1 VTYVDA
7 MGWTLTHFLW
17 EGAAIALAY
26 ALADALLRRASSHVR
41 YGLAASAMGA
51 MAAAVAGT
59 FVWLMAGDETGSGG
73 TVMVATILATGV
85 HAARSH
91 APAAS
96 ADYMPYVVMAWMA
109 GVALLTVRLGLQWRM
124 VERCRRYGVQAVE
137 GEWEERVRRVAMRL
151 GVGRI
156 VPLCESAIADVPAV
170 VGWLR
175 PVILVPA
182 GVLMNLTPEQVE
194 AIVAHELAHV
204 RRNDYLMNLLQ
215 TAVETVLFY
224 HPAVWWVSR
233 RVRQERENCCD
244 DLAVEVCGNATAYAR
259 ALAELEHLR
268 GVLPGLAMAANRGSL
283 LERIERLVAPR
294 QDGRAKPAAGV
305 GALCL
310 MAAAIAL
317 MAAPRL
323 LPSGGSGLASVGF
336 GLDSAAASDGGVQ
349 AEKAPLAPTAAGTT
363 ANKESYLDS
372 LERAGYH
379 NLSVDE
385 MIAMKIHGVSA
396 EQVKEMAALGF
407 TLSPDDA
414 VAARIH
420 DVTPAFVKACKAQ
433 GLGDLSFDQLVA
445 MKIHGVD
452 GVYIS
457 QFKALG
463 LSLNADDAVSFRIHN
478 VTPASL
484 KEAQAMGF
492 KVSADDAVSMAIHH
506 VDAAFVKAWKD
517 TGLSGLDVDE
527 LVSLS
532 IHGAEPSD
540 VKELTALGFKDLSAD
555 DIVGM
560 RIHGVTAAFIK
571 DLQKRGFQNL
581 TLDQAMEIKR
591 SGVLDP
597 VKP

>member
-1 VTYVDA
+1 VTYVNA

-17 EGAAIALAY
+17 EGAAITLAY
-26 ALADALLRRASSHVR
+26 ALADAVLRRASSHAR
-41 YGLAASAMGA
+41 YGLAVGAMGA
-51 MAAAVAGT
+51 MAASVAGT
-59 FVWLMAGDETGSGG
+59 FAWLIAGEDTGSAGA
-73 TVMVATILATGV
+73 TMAATILTTGV
-85 HAARSH
+85 RAARSH
-91 APAAS
+91 VAATS
-96 ADYMPYVVMAWMA
+96 ADFMPYVVMVWVA
-109 GVALLTVRLGLQWRM
+109 GVALLSVRLALQWRV
-124 VERCRRYGVQAVE
+124 VERCRRAGVRAV
-137 GEWEERVRRVAMRL
+137 GAEWEERVRRVATRL
-151 GVGRI
+151 GVGRV

-194 AIVAHELAHV
+194 AVLAHELAHV

-259 ALAELEHLR
+259 TLAELEQLR

-310 MAAAIAL
+310 VAAAIVL
-317 MAAPRL
+317 VAAPRL
-323 LPSGGSGLASVGF
+323 LPSGAPGFTTVRF
-336 GLDSAAASDGGVQ
+336 GLDSVAASSEAVQ
-349 AEKAPLAPTAAGTT
+349 VVKAAPAPVAAENKA

-445 MKIHGVD
+445 
-452 GVYIS
+452 
-457 QFKALG
+457 
-463 LSLNADDAVSFRIHN
+463 
-478 VTPASL
+478 
-484 KEAQAMGF
+484 
-492 KVSADDAVSMAIHH
+492 
-506 VDAAFVKAWKD
+506 
-517 TGLSGLDVDE
+517 
-527 LVSLS
+527 
-532 IHGAEPSD
+532 
-540 VKELTALGFKDLSAD
+540 
-555 DIVGM
+555 
-560 RIHGVTAAFIK
+560 
-571 DLQKRGFQNL
+571 
-581 TLDQAMEIKR
+581 
-591 SGVLDP
+591 
-597 VKP
+597 